1 MHNSQVVLCVLSLK
15 SNILAELSLKTV
27 KFKQNKVT
35 FKVQVLYFAQKKEAE
50 AMFLLQ
56 KKFFVNFDKKDST
69 NNVENMNKNVFSWW
83 KSLKAKIKKSFRRK
97 EKRAVEKM
105 GRRLKHG

>member
-1 MHNSQVVLCVLSLK
+1 
-15 SNILAELSLKTV
+15 
-27 KFKQNKVT
+27 
-35 FKVQVLYFAQKKEAE
+35 
-50 AMFLLQ
+50 MFLPQ

-83 KSLKAKIKKSFRRK
+83 KSPKTKIKKPFKRK
-97 EKRAVEKM
+97 EKRAIEKM